1 MLVGRRGCARGGGA
15 VRYRA
20 VSEDE
25 SESTASIAG
34 SAADDDFVDDR
45 LVYGDEE
52 DGDGE
57 DRVTGGDGGGG
68 AGSYESF
75 DACCR
80 DLLLTSGPHAAPS
93 STHLRPSTGIEEA
106 AAALGASGGESNKL
120 GPPPAPVPAQGKR
133 LSHVG
138 RNSAFGPWRDAK

>member
-20 VSEDE
+20 VSEDD

-34 SAADDDFVDDR
+34 SAAADDDFVDDR
-45 LVYGDEE
+45 LVYDEE

-57 DRVTGGDGGGG
+57 DRVTGGDGGGGG

-106 AAALGASGGESNKL
+106 AAAWGSRINWDHH
-120 GPPPAPVPAQGKR
+120 PPPSPRRVRGLAT
-133 LSHVG
+133 
-138 RNSAFGPWRDAK
+138 